1 MKQDFQTAIA
11 EKCRYLEQC
20 GRFSEEKNAYQHGMS
35 TVYRHSILVA
45 AVSLSIADKLGLPV
59 NRDNLIRGALLH
71 DYFLYDWHEKDR
83 SHCLHGFRH
92 PSTALKNAR
101 ADYPLNRIEK
111 NIIARHMFPLTP
123 IPQPVG
129 KHGWYVSQTNTAR
142 FRKPYSRFWPECLNC
157 FHFFHLHLSADSDLY
172 L

>member
-11 EKCRYLEQC
+11 EKCKYLEQC

-92 PSTALKNAR
+92 PSTALKNAQ
-101 ADYPLNRIEK
+101 ADYPLNDIEK

-123 IPQPVG
+123 IPPTCREAWLVCIADKYCALQETIQP
-129 KHGWYVSQTNTAR
+129 
-142 FRKPYSRFWPECLNC
+142 L
-157 FHFFHLHLSADSDLY
+157 FFYHIT
-172 L
+172 

>member
-1 MKQDFQTAIA
+1 MARVLSRVGIA
-11 EKCRYLEQC
+11 VDVH
-20 GRFSEEKNAYQHGMS
+20 A
-35 TVYRHSILVA
+35 LV
-45 AVSLSIADKLGLPV
+45 
-59 NRDNLIRGALLH
+59 RGALLH

-123 IPQPVG
+123 IPPTCREAWLVCIADKYCALQETLQPILAR
-129 KHGWYVSQTNTAR
+129 VS
-142 FRKPYSRFWPECLNC
+142 
-157 FHFFHLHLSADSDLY
+157 
-172 L
+172 